1 MEKYTDYIVASL
13 TANDMKILAVLETLE
28 ANATFKSITRNML
41 KERSELTDFKF
52 RKSLNRLEAL
62 MFIVVLKDGK
72 AHRVYV
78 TEFGEVA
85 LNKNLEED
93 E

>member
-1 MEKYTDYIVASL
+1 MENYTEHIISSL

-28 ANATFKSITRNML
+28 ANATFKSVTRHML
-41 KERSELTDFKF
+41 RERSELTDFKF
-52 RKSLNRLEAL
+52 RKALNRLEAL
-62 MFIVVLKDGK
+62 KFIAVSKEGK

-78 TEFGEVA
+78 TEFGEEA